1 MTREARPSRAP
12 SRGWLKKTGP
22 LSDVTIRPRT
32 RSGTCSVTT
41 IWLWYGSIAA
51 SSGKSSRVKA
61 LVATITRRAVI
72 VPRSVAT
79 RWAFA
84 PFNSMRNTFVRVNNK
99 TPERSALSS
108 SPQTNLNGWYVP
120 SPGIN
125 RPRNDASIPNSCRI
139 LPRDHI
145 SMRWPCCAASDTSSQ
160 IPCSSLSSVAR
171 CSHPRRKIASNPLT
185 QNGLLQNISIAKR
198 QA

>member
-1 MTREARPSRAP
+1 MAARRAE
-12 SRGWLKKTGP
+12 
-22 LSDVTIRPRT
+22 PR
-32 RSGTCSVTT
+32 

-79 RWAFA
+79 RWAFS
-84 PFNSMRNTFVRVNNK
+84 PFDSMRNTFVRVNNK

-125 RPRNDASIPNSCRI
+125 RTRNDASIPNSCRI
-139 LPRDHI
+139 FPRDQI
-145 SMRWPCCAASDTSSQ
+145 SMRWPCFAASDTSSQ

-171 CSHPRRKIASNPLT
+171 CSRPRGEKSQSNPLT
-185 QNGLLQNISIAKR
+185 QNGLFQNITIAKR